1 MPQRISPFQLNDAT
15 QWSGLTT
22 ENHLGYMGMQNRQLI
37 GPLIDQILE
46 VNLGM
51 DFERFMDNF
60 PTFTIERDTE
70 FEWLLAGPDIKNY
83 PLVTYYDASG
93 ATPAKPGINQSRFFM
108 EFPVRMFEVTDAI
121 ATDSKE
127 VYQLRIVD
135 VQPVGT
141 NWKYEVELITGNPTL
156 FVPASELVSGK
167 RYAKLYSPVEQTLSQ
182 RGGTVQHNGY
192 FKMYN
197 RCSSIRSQYEVPGNM
212 ISAGE
217 NRPLGAMFMV
227 KDANGKLKPEA
238 TWLGKLDFDF
248 MSQFKR
254 QKAYLGMYAIHN
266 KTDQG
271 TYTNKGESGYEIKMG
286 AGLYQQISP
295 SNVHYLNNYTLDQ
308 LEDIL
313 LSLSVGKLP
322 QDQRKFVIAT
332 GEYGWKRFH
341 KLVEARGIPF
351 SQMNAGNRITGTGNS
366 LRFGGQY
373 TAVGFVNGIEVTLMK
388 LPFLDDPTLNT
399 AQHPDGGLVSS
410 YEMLIMDIGTSNGK
424 PNIEKV
430 VVKGSEVDAYGYVP
444 GLRDPFSPNGS
455 AGRPKMAAHLKDGY
469 DVGCMHISG
478 IKVNNP
484 TKIARILPNFV

>member
-1 MPQRISPFQLNDAT
+1 MQRISPFQLNDAS

-22 ENHLGYMGMQNRQLI
+22 ENHLGYMGMQNRILVN
-37 GPLIDQILE
+37 PLIDQIME
-46 VNLGM
+46 VNLGI
-51 DFERFMDNF
+51 DFDRFMDNF
-60 PTFTIERDTE
+60 PTMSIERDTE

-83 PLVTYYDASG
+83 PLVAYYDASG
-93 ATPAKPGINQSRFFM
+93 NTPTKPGINNSRFFM
-108 EFPVRMFEVTDAI
+108 VFPVRMFEATDAI

-127 VYQLRIVD
+127 VYQMQIKGD
-135 VQPVGT
+135 PKPSGT
-141 NWKYEVELITGNPTL
+141 NWEYEVELITGDPTL
-156 FVPASELVSGK
+156 FVPATELTVGK
-167 RYAKLYSPVEQTLSQ
+167 RFAKLYSPVEQTLSQ

-212 ISAGE
+212 INAGE
-217 NRPLGAMFMV
+217 NKPLGAMFVV
-227 KDANGKLKPEA
+227 KDSDGKVRTEA
-238 TWLGKLDFDF
+238 TWLGKLDWDF
-248 MSQFKR
+248 MTQFKR

-266 KTDQG
+266 KTKQG
-271 TYTNKGESGYEIKMG
+271 TYINKGESGYEIKMG
-286 AGLYQQISP
+286 AGLYAQISP
-295 SNVHYLNNYTLDQ
+295 SNIHYLNNYTLDQ
-308 LEDIL
+308 LQDIL

-332 GEYGWKRFH
+332 GEYGWIRFH

-351 SQMNAGNRITGTGNS
+351 SHNNAGNRITGTGNN

-373 TAVGFVNGIEVTLMK
+373 TSLGLLNGIEVELMK

-399 AQHPDGGLVSS
+399 TQHPDGGLVSS

-430 VVKGSEVDAYGYVP
+430 MVKGSEQDAYGYVP

-455 AGRPKMAAHLKDGY
+455 ASKPKMSANLKDGY
-469 DVGCMHISG
+469 QVGAMHISG
-478 IKVNNP
+478 LKVNNP

>member
-1 MPQRISPFQLNDAT
+1 MQRISPFQLNDAS

-22 ENHLGYMGMQNRQLI
+22 ENHLGYMGMQNRVLI
-37 GPLIDQILE
+37 SPLIDQIME

-51 DFERFMDNF
+51 DFDRFMDNF
-60 PTFTIERDTE
+60 PSFTIERDVE

-93 ATPAKPGINQSRFFM
+93 ATPAKAGINQSRFYM

-121 ATDSKE
+121 ATESKE
-127 VYQLRIVD
+127 VYQLRITEV
-135 VQPVGT
+135 VPVGT
-141 NWKYEVELITGNPTL
+141 NFRFEVELITGDPSL
-156 FVPASELVSGK
+156 FMPASELVAGK
-167 RYAKLYSPVEQTLSQ
+167 RFAKLYSPVEQTLSQ
-182 RGGTVQHNGY
+182 RGGTVQHSGY

-212 ISAGE
+212 IDAGD
-217 NRPLGAMFMV
+217 NKAMGAMFTV
-227 KDANGKLKPEA
+227 KDAAGKIKTEA

-248 MSQFKR
+248 LSQFKR
-254 QKAYLGMYAIHN
+254 QKANLGYYGIHN
-266 KTDQG
+266 KTSQG

-286 AGLYQQISP
+286 AGLLQQISP

-351 SQMNAGNRITGTGNS
+351 SSMNAGGRITGSGNN

-388 LPFLDDPTLNT
+388 LPFLDDPTFNQ

-424 PNIEKV
+424 NNIEKV
-430 VVKGSEVDAYGYVP
+430 VLKGAESDIVGYVP

-455 AGRPKMAAHLKDGY
+455 QGRPKLAANLKDGY
-469 DVGCMHISG
+469 QVGCMHISG
-478 IKVNNP
+478 LKVNNP